1 MSKYAGTI
9 TIPFEIEASKAEQV
23 EKVVNYVLDRFGE
36 HDFSHLT
43 FNWDEPEWSFVE
55 ETPNAGR

>member
-1 MSKYAGTI
+1 MSKFSGTI
-9 TIPFEIEASKAEQV
+9 TIPFEMDASNAEQV

-43 FNWDEPEWSFVE
+43 FNWDEPEWAIGE
-55 ETPNAGR
+55 ETANG